1 MISTTC
7 RSPQYFHGDGFGEE
21 DQFPW
26 RTIDCELSES
36 VDELV
41 EEGNPFEADVVTG
54 VEHADN

>member
-1 MISTTC
+1 L
-7 RSPQYFHGDGFGEE
+7 SPFHGDGFGEE
-21 DQFPW
+21 DQSPW